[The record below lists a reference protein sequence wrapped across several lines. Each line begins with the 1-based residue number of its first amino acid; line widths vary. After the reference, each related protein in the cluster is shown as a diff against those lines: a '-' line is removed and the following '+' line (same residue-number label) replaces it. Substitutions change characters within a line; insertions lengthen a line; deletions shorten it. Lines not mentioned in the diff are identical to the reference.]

1 MALKPIKRRL
11 LTPGPTMVPERVLEA
26 LSRPTLYHRSPE
38 FKEIFLE
45 TRELLR
51 KVMRTGGEV
60 LILTSSGTGAMEAA
74 VANLFNPGDSAVVVV
89 GGKFGQR
96 WEELCR
102 TYGVNPIVVNVEWGK
117 AVKLEDVE
125 RVLSENPG
133 VKGVLVQICE
143 TSTGTV
149 HDVKGIGEIL
159 KNYPEALLIA
169 DGITAYGVYDIPTDQ
184 WGIDVAITGS
194 QKALMT
200 PPGLAV
206 ITLNEKAVGRLVQNP
221 KAYYFNLRK
230 ELKQQPKGQTAYTTA
245 TNLVVALNEALKMIL
260 SEGLENVSRRH
271 SLLAEATR
279 AGVKALGLELLSDSP
294 ANGVT
299 AVLSPEEV
307 NGQDVVK
314 IAREKYGIT
323 IAGGQEHLKG
333 KIFRLSHMGY
343 VDQFDVLTGLEVVE
357 LALKEL
363 GYNKFKFGDSV
374 RAAME
379 VFYSANSV
387 V

>member
-1 MALKPIKRRL
+1 LKPIKKRL

-38 FKEIFLE
+38 FKEVFLE
-45 TRELLR
+45 TRQLLKR
-51 KVMRTGGEV
+51 VLRTEGEV

-74 VANLFNPGDSAVVVV
+74 VSNLFNPGDSAVVIV

-96 WEELCR
+96 WQELCQ
-102 TYGVNPIVVNVEWGK
+102 TYGVNPVVVEVEWGK
-117 AVKLEDVE
+117 SVKVE
-125 RVLSENPG
+125 EVKRAIEENPG

-149 HDVKGIGEIL
+149 HDVRAIGELL
-159 KNYPEALLIA
+159 KSYDDVLLIA

-206 ITLNEKAVGRLVQNP
+206 ISLNGKAQERLEKVRDRS
-221 KAYYFNLRK
+221 YYFNLRK
-230 ELKQQPKGQTAYTTA
+230 EIKQQRKGQTAYTTA
-245 TNLVVALNEALKMIL
+245 TNLVVALNEALKMIDE
-260 SEGLENVSRRH
+260 EGLENVAKRH
-271 SLLAEATR
+271 QILAEATR
-279 AGVKALGLELLSDSP
+279 EGVKALGLELLSENP

-299 AVLSPEEV
+299 AVKVPAGID
-307 NGQDVVK
+307 GQEIVRV
-314 IAREKYGIT
+314 AREEFGIT

-343 VDQFDVLTGLEVVE
+343 VDMFDVLTGLEVTE
-357 LALKEL
+357 FALKKL
-363 GYNKFKFGDSV
+363 GYTSFEFGSSV

-379 VFYSANSV
+379 LFSKKG
-387 V
+387 

>member
-1 MALKPIKRRL
+1 MKPIKRRL

-45 TRELLR
+45 TRELLS
-51 KVMRTGGEV
+51 KVMRTSGEV

-74 VANLFNPGDSAVVVV
+74 VSNLFQPGDSAVVIV

-102 TYGVNPIVVNVEWGK
+102 TYGINPIVINVEWGK
-117 AVKLEDVE
+117 AVKVEEVE
-125 RVLSENPG
+125 RALKENPD

-149 HDVKGIGEIL
+149 YDVKSMGELL
-159 KNYPEALLIA
+159 KDYAETLLIA
-169 DGITAYGVYDIPTDQ
+169 DGITAYGVYDIPTDD

-206 ITLNEKAVGRLVQNP
+206 ITLNEKAVERLKPRN
-221 KAYYFNLRK
+221 YYFDLSK
-230 ELKQQPKGQTAYTTA
+230 EIKQQRKGQTAYTTA

-260 SEGLENVSRRH
+260 EEGIENVAERH
-271 SLLAEATR
+271 RVLAEATR
-279 AGVKALGLELLSDSP
+279 EGVKALGLELLSESP

-299 AVLSPEEV
+299 AVKCPEGIDGQEV
-307 NGQDVVK
+307 VR

-343 VDQFDVLTGLEVVE
+343 VDQFDILTGLEVTE
-357 LALKEL
+357 FALREL
-363 GYNKFKFGDSV
+363 GYGGFEFGSSV
-374 RAAME
+374 KRAME
-379 VFYSANSV
+379 VFFENR
-387 V
+387 